1 MATPITPLYRLLFL
15 AVLSAALMLVDHN
28 SRFLAGARA
37 VASAVALPLHAL
49 VGAPGE
55 ARDWWT
61 ARKGGRGEEDLT
73 RKYTAL
79 LAKQAVLESR
89 LQRFES
95 LQAENRRLS
104 ELLAA
109 PRRPGERVSL
119 AEVVELGLPP
129 FTHRITLNRGLEA
142 GVRLGQAVI
151 LPAGV
156 LGQVS
161 SVGVGRSV
169 VTLLT
174 DPSHAIPVQIQR
186 NGLRVIARGSGGS
199 QGRGQLELPFLSAQT
214 DLRADDVLVTSGLG
228 GNFPAGY
235 RVARVTEIVTD
246 NTAEFLAVRAA
257 PFADIRFAEHV
268 LLLSQ
273 TPEDGDAAATAV
285 DADTADAQ

>member
-28 SRFLAGARA
+28 SRLLAGARA
-37 VASAVALPLHAL
+37 IASLVNLPFHAL
-49 VGAPGE
+49 IGAP
-55 ARDWWT
+55 AATRDWWT
-61 ARKGGRGEEDLT
+61 PREREADLQ
-73 RKYTAL
+73 RKYTEL

-89 LQRFES
+89 LQRFEA

-119 AEVVELGLPP
+119 AEVVELGLSP
-129 FTHRITLNRGLEA
+129 FTCRVGINRGVEA
-142 GVRLGQAVI
+142 GVHLGQAVI
-151 LPAGV
+151 LPQGV

-161 SVGVGRSV
+161 EVGVGRSV
-169 VTLLT
+169 VTLIT

-186 NGLRVIARGSGGS
+186 NGLRAIARGGAPG
-199 QGRGQLELPFLSAQT
+199 GQLELPFLSAQT
-214 DLRADDVLVTSGLG
+214 DLRADDILVTSGLG

-235 RVARVTEIVTD
+235 RVAQITEITAD
-246 NTAEFLAVRAA
+246 NTAEFLRVRAA

-268 LLLSQ
+268 LLLSVDA
-273 TPEDGDAAATAV
+273 EDGEAKTADNGDAATDGV
-285 DADTADAQ
+285 Q

>member
-49 VGAPGE
+49 VGAPGN

-61 ARKGGRGEEDLT
+61 AHEKEQDLT

-95 LQAENRRLS
+95 QQAENRRLS

-273 TPEDGDAAATAV
+273 TPEDGDAAAAV
-285 DADTADAQ
+285 DADAADAQ

>member
-28 SRFLAGARA
+28 SRFLAGART
-37 VASAVALPLHAL
+37 VASTVALPLHAL

-61 ARKGGRGEEDLT
+61 AREKEQDLA

-79 LAKQAVLESR
+79 LAKQAVLEAR

-129 FTHRITLNRGLEA
+129 FTHRIGLNRGLEA

-151 LPAGV
+151 LPQGV

-186 NGLRVIARGSGGS
+186 NGLRVIARGGGVF
-199 QGRGQLELPFLSAQT
+199 GQLELPFLSAQT
-214 DLRADDVLVTSGLG
+214 DLRADDILVTSGLG

-235 RVARVTEIVTD
+235 RVARVAEIVTD
-246 NTAEFLAVRAA
+246 NTAEFLAVTAA

-273 TPEDGDAAATAV
+273 TPEDGDTAAAATV
-285 DADTADAQ
+285 DATAADAQ